1 MMKNKKKI
9 CLVGGGSAGHVFPA
23 LAISSR
29 LLENGWEIEFI
40 GSRSGLERGL
50 LADSPLIV
58 RDIFWEIASI
68 LVLQ

>member
-40 GSRSGLERGL
+40 GSRSGLER
-50 LADSPLIV
+50 D
-58 RDIFWEIASI
+58 FWPIAH
-68 LVLQ
+68 